1 MIKSAKDRKKGPIE
15 IDLNGPEGNAFYL
28 MGMAMNFAK
37 KLGWTKEQ
45 KAKLRVE
52 LTFSDYENLINIFD
66 KHFGE
71 FVILYR

>member
-1 MIKSAKDRKKGPIE
+1 MIKSAKDKKKCPIE
-15 IDLNGPEGNAFYL
+15 IDLNGPGGNAFYL

-37 KLGWTKEQ
+37 QLGWSQEQ